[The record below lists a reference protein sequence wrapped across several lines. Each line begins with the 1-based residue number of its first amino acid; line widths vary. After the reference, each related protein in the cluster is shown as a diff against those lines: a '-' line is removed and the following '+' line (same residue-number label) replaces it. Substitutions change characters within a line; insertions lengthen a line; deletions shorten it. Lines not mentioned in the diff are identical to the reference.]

1 MIQKTTFN
9 FTCFFLFFSI
19 FFGTETSSY
28 AQTKTINPQV
38 LAFDRICADN
48 TTQYNATFT
57 YSGFPAGTVFVVEL
71 STNNFTTI
79 VTANTIDVSDPAVN
93 QKTIRFNV
101 PSDLPGSD
109 TYSLRVSTTGFSS
122 AKFVSFG
129 LKTSFPIY
137 YKAHDKQYTINN
149 FNGTATFCAGGSILL
164 TIDPDTTTPPND
176 SPLKYPFL
184 TYNWYKDNG
193 VSTPPTLMAGATG
206 PSYKVTAVGVYY
218 VETNYGTCTSE
229 SYSNRVTVSSSGA
242 GSAVTIDSSLGNP
255 FCSSADGTIL
265 TATSTSGNSYVWKKD
280 NVVINGATTRSIKA
294 TDPGIYTVDVD
305 FGGCTASGT
314 IDLKSNGFNASIDV
328 ADVYKLKDGEI
339 LDVNI
344 ITDAIN
350 PKIEWFLNGNV
361 IQGATG
367 TNYKVATIGN
377 YKAVIS
383 QSLGCVVT
391 KEFPFKITSEIEA
404 VTGVIPNIL
413 KLSGINPY
421 WNIPDIYKNDTTKV
435 IIISSNGDKVLDVV
449 NYQGDWPQTAID
461 FKNVNPV
468 YYYVIQSDTGEKKGS
483 ITVIK

>member
-1 MIQKTTFN
+1 MIQKITLSAFRII
-9 FTCFFLFFSI
+9 LFFSI
-19 FFGTETSSY
+19 LLCTETNSY
-28 AQTKTINPQV
+28 AQTKSINPQV
-38 LAFDRICADN
+38 LAFDRICADA

-57 YSGFPAGTVFVVEL
+57 YAGFPAGTVFVVEL

-79 VTANTIDVSDPAVN
+79 VTANTISVSDPAVN
-93 QKTIRFNV
+93 QKTITFNV

-109 TYSLRVSTTGFSS
+109 TYSLRVSTTGFAS

-137 YKAHDKQYTINN
+137 YKAHDRQYTINN

-164 TIDPDTTTPPND
+164 TVDPDTTTPPND

-193 VSTPPTLMAGATG
+193 VSTPPTLVAGATG
-206 PSYKVTAVGVYY
+206 PQYRVTAEGVYY

-229 SYSNRVTVSSSGA
+229 SYSNRVTVTSSGA
-242 GSAVTIDSSLGNP
+242 GSSVTIDSSLGNP
-255 FCSSADGTIL
+255 FCSGGDGTIL
-265 TATSTSGNSYVWKKD
+265 TATSASGNSYVWKKD
-280 NVVINGATTRSIKA
+280 NVVINGATTRSITA
-294 TDPGIYTVDVD
+294 TEEGVYSVDVD
-305 FGGCTASGT
+305 FGGCTANGS
-314 IDLKSNGFNASIDV
+314 INLKSNGFTASIDV
-328 ADVYKLKDGEI
+328 ADEYKLKEGE
-339 LDVNI
+339 LLKVNI
-344 ITDAIN
+344 TTDATN
-350 PKIEWFLNGNV
+350 PKIEWFLNGNA

-367 TNYKVATIGN
+367 TSYTVATIGN

-383 QSLGCVVT
+383 QTAGCVVT
-391 KEFPFKITSEIEA
+391 KEFSFKVRSETGL
-404 VTGVIPNIL
+404 VTNLIPNIL
-413 KLSGINPY
+413 KLSGANPY
-421 WNIPDIYKNDTTKV
+421 WNIPDVYKNDATKV